1 MLLGVRTK
9 RSGGEESPDPG
20 SRQITLNPNPFHYPF
35 TFPRHLHDQLVGPQS
50 LHPMTKLWCYIGGER
65 NIFGVTIS
73 PDRTIDFNLLLQVIN
88 T

>member
-1 MLLGVRTK
+1 
-9 RSGGEESPDPG
+9 
-20 SRQITLNPNPFHYPF
+20 
-35 TFPRHLHDQLVGPQS
+35 
-50 LHPMTKLWCYIGGER
+50 MTKLWCYIGGER